1 MSFPSCKYPRAARTP
16 EPSCAPLRA
25 QHGETRSLRAARA
38 PFDSRPDPRFPLA
51 KPATIRQNIAMDTTE
66 RATLIRSGDRR
77 ALARAITLVE
87 SARPDHRE
95 QALALLAALR
105 PGPQALRI
113 GLSGTPGVGKSTF
126 IEAFGLLL
134 TGKGL
139 KVAVL
144 AVDPSSARSGGSILG
159 DKTRMER
166 LSRDPNAFIRPSP
179 SQSQLGGVARR
190 TREAVALCEAA
201 GFDVVLIET
210 VGVGQS
216 ETVVAELSDLFL
228 LLLAPAGGD
237 ELQGVKRG
245 IMEMADLILV
255 NKADGDLKPAALRTV
270 ADYSGALHLLRRRP
284 QDPKGFPKALPVSA
298 LAAEGLAQAWDEM
311 QALIAWRRTH
321 GHWDRTRAAQA
332 RHWFEAEVREGLL
345 SALGR
350 EPQKGLMTSLGDR
363 VAQGDLTPEAAAAEM
378 LRLLGRSA

>member
-1 MSFPSCKYPRAARTP
+1 
-16 EPSCAPLRA
+16 
-25 QHGETRSLRAARA
+25 
-38 PFDSRPDPRFPLA
+38 
-51 KPATIRQNIAMDTTE
+51 MDTTE
-66 RATLIRSGDRR
+66 RARLIRSGDRR

-87 SARPDHRE
+87 SARPDHRAE
-95 QALALLAALR
+95 ALALIDALR
-105 PGPQALRI
+105 APTREALRI

-126 IEAFGLLL
+126 IEAFGLML
-134 TGKGL
+134 TGQGL

-166 LSRDPNAFIRPSP
+166 LSRDPLAFIRPSP

-201 GFDVVLIET
+201 GFDVVLVET

-255 NKADGDLKPAALRTV
+255 NKADGELKPAALRTV
-270 ADYSGALHLLRRRP
+270 ADYAGALHLLRRRP
-284 QDPKGFPKALPVSA
+284 QDPAGFPKALPVSA
-298 LAAEGLAQAWDEM
+298 LEAEGLAQAWADM
-311 QALIAWRRTH
+311 QSLIEWRKAN
-321 GHWDRTRAAQA
+321 GHWSRARAAQA
-332 RHWFEAEVREGLL
+332 RHWFEEEVRQGLL
-345 SALGR
+345 AALAR
-350 EPQKGLMTSLGDR
+350 QPQKGLMASLGDR
-363 VAQGDLTPEAAAAEM
+363 VAGGDLSPETAAAEM
-378 LRLLGRSA
+378 LRLLGRPA

>member
-1 MSFPSCKYPRAARTP
+1 
-16 EPSCAPLRA
+16 
-25 QHGETRSLRAARA
+25 
-38 PFDSRPDPRFPLA
+38 
-51 KPATIRQNIAMDTTE
+51 MDTNDLTSRILAGE
-66 RATLIRSGDRR
+66 RR

-87 SARPDHRE
+87 SGRADHRA
-95 QALALLAALR
+95 QALELLDALK
-105 PGPQALRI
+105 GPVRAEGREALRI

-126 IEAFGLLL
+126 IESFGRFL
-134 TGKGL
+134 TAQGL

-190 TREAVALCEAA
+190 TREAIDLCEAA
-201 GFDVVLIET
+201 GFDVILIET

-216 ETVVAELSDLFL
+216 ETMVAEMCDLFL

-245 IMEMADLILV
+245 IMEIADILLI
-255 NKADGDLKPAALRTV
+255 NKADGDLKTTAIRTCADYAGALR
-270 ADYSGALHLLRRRP
+270 LLRKRA
-284 QDPKGFPKALPVSA
+284 QDPEGFPKALTVSA
-298 LAAEGLAQAWDEM
+298 VEENGLEEAWAQIQFLSD
-311 QALIAWRRTH
+311 WRHEH
-321 GHWDRTRAAQA
+321 GHFAGRRAEQA

-345 SALGR
+345 ARLREAGAKEAMAMLSAEVAKGALSPGQAA
-350 EPQKGLMTSLGDR
+350 QK
-363 VAQGDLTPEAAAAEM
+363 M
-378 LRLLGRSA
+378 LDEHLAT